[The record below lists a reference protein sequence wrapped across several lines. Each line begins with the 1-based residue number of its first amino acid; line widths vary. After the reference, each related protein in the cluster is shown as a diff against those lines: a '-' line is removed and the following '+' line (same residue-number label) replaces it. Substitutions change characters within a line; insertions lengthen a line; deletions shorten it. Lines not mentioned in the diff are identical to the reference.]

1 MRSKLLWSAAA
12 VIVAQIGFNPRA
24 RASDY
29 YFSPGGNDSNVG
41 NSSASPFAS
50 LAKLNSLT
58 LGSGDNV
65 YLEGGANFAGNIQLD
80 ANDTAVNAAGAPIG
94 APIKISNYGT
104 GYATINAGNGTG
116 ISALNNGNIEISNLK
131 LVGSGSH
138 LDAQQS
144 KYVYDNTGNGIEF
157 INTNGVK
164 NQHIVVN
171 NVEAQNFGGNGV
183 WLGASGQS
191 GYDGV
196 TISRVIAH
204 QNQLA
209 GIATMGDPNNGN
221 RNNFN
226 NVLIQRSTAFN
237 NYGRDKAPNQQ
248 NSGSGI
254 VIGQVSGGKIEKS
267 VAYGNG
273 VRCDSTQGG
282 PVGIWAW
289 DSANIVIQKN
299 ESYNNGVAGQLDGGG
314 FDLDGGVINS
324 VIQYNYSHGNTG
336 AGYLLAQ
343 YPGAKPMGNNIIRF
357 NVSQND
363 AQKNDFGAIHIW
375 GDVDDAKV
383 YNNTVFVGPAGEG
396 NPSAV
401 RFAQWSGQGVTLAN
415 NLLMADKTGGSND
428 PSLIAVTGGAAGDFL
443 GNAYWNDGQSGVFN
457 PSDLQ
462 AMYLSVANDPKLFGP
477 AGEGPTFSDADQLLN
492 LQEYLLNDDSPL
504 VDQGLNLALYGI
516 NPGGFDF
523 LGQGQRGN
531 TWDIGAFEN
540 QSGPIPIPE
549 PAAAGLLALSG
560 IALLRRSRRTA

>member
-1 MRSKLLWSAAA
+1 MTRKLLWSAAA
-12 VIVAQIGFNPRA
+12 VIVAQIGVNSPA

-29 YFSPGGNDSNVG
+29 YFSPGGSDSNPG
-41 NSSASPFAS
+41 NSSATPFAS
-50 LAKLNSLT
+50 LDKLNSLT

-65 YLEGGANFAGNIQLD
+65 YLQGGANFTGNIQLN
-80 ANDTAVNAAGAPIG
+80 ANDTAVNGTGAAVGAPIR
-94 APIKISNYGT
+94 ISNYGT
-104 GYATINAGNGTG
+104 GYATINAGNGSG

-131 LVGSGSH
+131 VVGAGSH
-138 LDAQQS
+138 FDLGQN
-144 KYVYDNTGNGIEF
+144 KHVYDNTGNGIEF

-164 NQHIVVN
+164 NQHIVIN
-171 NVEAQNFGGNGV
+171 NVQTENFGGNGI
-183 WLGASGQS
+183 WLGASGLS

-196 TISRVIAH
+196 TISKAVAR

-209 GIATMGDPNNGN
+209 GIASMGDPNNGN

-226 NVLIQRSTAFN
+226 NVLIQKSAAFD

-254 VIGQVSGGKIEKS
+254 VIGQVTGGKIETS

-363 AQKNDFGAIHIW
+363 AQKNNFGAIHIW

-383 YNNTVFVGPAGEG
+383 YNNTVFVGPSAEG
-396 NPSAV
+396 NASAV
-401 RFAQWSGQGVTLAN
+401 RFHQWSGEGVTLAN
-415 NLLMADKTGGSND
+415 NLFMADKTGGSND
-428 PSLIAVTGGAAGDFL
+428 PSLVSVTGGNSGEFVR
-443 GNAYWNDGQSGVFN
+443 NAYWNDGESGLFN

-462 AMYLSVANDPKLFGP
+462 AMYLSVANDPKIFGP
-477 AGEGPTFSDADQLLN
+477 AGQGPTFSDSDQLLN
-492 LQEYLLNDDSPL
+492 LQEYLLYDDSPL

-516 NPGGFDF
+516 NAGGYDF
-523 LGQGQRGN
+523 LGQGQTGN
-531 TWDIGAFEN
+531 SWDIGAFEN
-540 QSGPIPIPE
+540 QSGIVAIPE
-549 PAAAGLLALSG
+549 PAALSILAISG